1 MLCQI
6 LKSGEAG
13 GAGRV
18 GVGDGTVGVGDA
30 GRVGVGDG
38 TVGVGD
44 AGRVGVGDGTGNGK
58 GTGCKG
64 ILTSPPS
71 PMG

>member
-18 GVGDGTVGVGDA
+18 GVGDG
-30 GRVGVGDG
+30 GRVGVSDG

-44 AGRVGVGDGTGNGK
+44 GFRVGVGDGTGNGK

-71 PMG
+71 PTG

>member
-18 GVGDGTVGVGDA
+18 GVGA
-30 GRVGVGDG
+30 
-38 TVGVGD
+38 
-44 AGRVGVGDGTGNGK
+44 GTGDGK

-64 ILTSPPS
+64 TLKSLASPT
-71 PMG
+71 G